1 MAEATGLV
9 TATPL
14 PIPVRIARMAWRMRR
29 LPLIPMFI
37 LAVFLVTG
45 IFAPLIA
52 PHNPERGDI
61 RARNVPPVWVGDDI
75 QVKLVVQAVAI
86 GEGSSQISL
95 RDAGRKTKGAVVGDE
110 VDVLIKEGGSTKY
123 LLGPTTRAGTCLAAQ
138 SMGPRF
144 LWPLWQWSCS

>member
-9 TATPL
+9 TAAPL
-14 PIPVRIARMAWRMRR
+14 PIPARIARRAWRMRR

-37 LAVFLVTG
+37 LALFVVTG
-45 IFAPLIA
+45 IFAPWIA
-52 PHNPERGDI
+52 PLNPERGDI

-75 QVKLVVQAVAI
+75 QVKLLVEAVGI

-95 RDAGRKTKGAVVGDE
+95 RDAGRKAAGAVLGE
-110 VDVLIKEGGSTKY
+110 EIDVLNWGAQPSTCSA
-123 LLGPTTRAGTCLAAQ
+123 PTTWARTCVAAQ

-144 LWPLWQWSCS
+144 L